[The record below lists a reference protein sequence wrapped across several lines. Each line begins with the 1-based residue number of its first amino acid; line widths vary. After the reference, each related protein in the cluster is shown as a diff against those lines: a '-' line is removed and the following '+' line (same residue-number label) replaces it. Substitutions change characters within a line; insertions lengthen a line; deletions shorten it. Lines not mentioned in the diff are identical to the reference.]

1 MSIDINYD
9 DYDDYEDNDT
19 RVSKKRKINVK
30 DKQKYKEEE
39 FYKFAD
45 ILIYTIG
52 NEVHYSTC
60 VTKMSIEI
68 LIRQISDIIE
78 KFYKDHDVSDE
89 LTITYIIDS
98 GGGSVHSCLKFIDF
112 LGLSKQKYSG
122 LKFVSVI
129 SGFAASA
136 ASVMACVADE
146 RYMTKYSCAMIHELS
161 SGTSG
166 RYTQM
171 DAYAKNLTNLH
182 NMLVDIYLEHCNLTR
197 KHLEKKMKSDQWYR
211 SDEYLADGFVDKIK

>member
-1 MSIDINYD
+1 MATTIDHE
-9 DYDDYEDNDT
+9 DYYDYEDHC
-19 RVSKKRKINVK
+19 VSKKRKID

-52 NEVHYSTC
+52 NEVHYSTS

-68 LIRQISDIIE
+68 LIRQMSDIME
-78 KFYKDHDVSDE
+78 KFYKDHDETEE

-112 LGLSKQKYSG
+112 LRLSKQKYSG

-171 DAYAKNLTNLH
+171 DAYAKNLTDLH
-182 NMLVDIYLEHCNLTR
+182 NMLVDIYLGHCKLD
-197 KHLEKKMKSDQWYR
+197 KKDLEQKMKSDKWYT
-211 SDEYLADGFVDKIK
+211 SSEYVEDGFVDKIK